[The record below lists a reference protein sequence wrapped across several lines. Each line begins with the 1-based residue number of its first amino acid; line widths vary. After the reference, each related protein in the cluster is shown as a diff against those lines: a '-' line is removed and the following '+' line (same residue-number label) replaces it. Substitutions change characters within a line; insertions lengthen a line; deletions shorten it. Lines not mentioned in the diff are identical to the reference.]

1 MLLKLGRVEINSI
14 VRAAGVE
21 CDELSTGFDVLRPV
35 HSKKSY
41 QIHIRT
47 IYCSFS
53 TTVLL
58 SGSERDSR
66 VEMKVTMFQSQY

>member
-1 MLLKLGRVEINSI
+1 MLLKLGRVEINSV
-14 VRAAGVE
+14 VRASGVE
-21 CDELSTGFDVLRPV
+21 CVELSTGFDVLRPV

-47 IYCSFS
+47 IYSFS

-58 SGSERDSR
+58 SGSEKDSH

>member
-1 MLLKLGRVEINSI
+1 MLLKLGRVEINSV
-14 VRAAGVE
+14 VRASGVE
-21 CDELSTGFDVLRPV
+21 CVELSTGIDVLRPV
-35 HSKKSY
+35 HSKKLY

-47 IYCSFS
+47 IYSFS

-58 SGSERDSR
+58 SGSEKDSH